1 MFSLKDRKLRIL
13 TLLAL
18 MGAGF
23 SYFDGLPLSG
33 QTRIQAAPKASESSK
48 GSARRKKAAT
58 DKKKAQV
65 QEDEDAMFLKDAEK
79 AMTYLPDIFRCPE
92 CGYEQDEPGNCPDHN
107 TIELVKVLSRGRDP
121 LEPAELDGNEDL
133 IVDIPLKGLQFRK
146 DVVVPVASETPEL
159 K

>member
-23 SYFDGLPLSG
+23 SYFDSLPL
-33 QTRIQAAPKASESSK
+33 TAPATLQAAPKTGESSK
-48 GSARRKKAAT
+48 SGTRKKKTAT
-58 DKKKAQV
+58 DKKKSQV
-65 QEDEDAMFLKDAEK
+65 QEDEDSMFLKDAEK

-133 IVDIPLKGLQFRK
+133 IVDIPLKDLQFRK

>member
-1 MFSLKDRKLRIL
+1 
-13 TLLAL
+13 

-23 SYFDGLPLSG
+23 SYFDGLPLNG
-33 QTRIQAAPKASESSK
+33 PARLQAAPKEAENAKS
-48 GSARRKKAAT
+48 GTRKKKTAA
-58 DKKKAQV
+58 DKKKSQV

-107 TIELVKVLSRGRDP
+107 TIELIKVLSRGRDP

-133 IVDIPLKGLQFRK
+133 IVDIPLKDLQFRK

>member
-1 MFSLKDRKLRIL
+1 
-13 TLLAL
+13 

-33 QTRIQAAPKASESSK
+33 PTRLQAAPKASESGKS
-48 GSARRKKAAT
+48 GSRKKKTTT
-58 DKKKAQV
+58 DKKKVQE
-65 QEDEDAMFLKDAEK
+65 QEDEDSVFLKDAEK
-79 AMTYLPDIFRCPE
+79 SMTYLPDIFRCPE

-133 IVDIPLKGLQFRK
+133 IVDVPLKDLQFRK

>member
-1 MFSLKDRKLRIL
+1 LFSLKDRKLRIL

-33 QTRIQAAPKASESSK
+33 QTRMQAAPKAGESGKS
-48 GSARRKKAAT
+48 GTRRKKAAT

-65 QEDEDAMFLKDAEK
+65 QEDEDAIFLKDAEK

-133 IVDIPLKGLQFRK
+133 IVDIPLKDLQFRK